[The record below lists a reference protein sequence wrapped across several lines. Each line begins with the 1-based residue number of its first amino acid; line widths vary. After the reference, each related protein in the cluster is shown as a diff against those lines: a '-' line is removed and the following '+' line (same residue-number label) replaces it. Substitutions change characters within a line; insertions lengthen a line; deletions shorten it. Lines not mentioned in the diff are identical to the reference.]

1 MTMNNAFTTYL
12 DGLTPMK
19 QNIAREAVAVYL
31 RGLQEKKKQIKSSE
45 DIYNQ
50 CRDLAMLNVE
60 HFDILLLN
68 QAFRVIK
75 RVNIST
81 GGIDNT
87 TVDVRL
93 IMKHCLLN
101 NATVLACVHNHPSGS
116 LKPSKEDED
125 ITSKIKRAGEL
136 LNIRLLDHVI
146 IGDTYYS
153 FHDNGKL

>member
-1 MTMNNAFTTYL
+1 MNNAFTSYL
-12 DGLTPMK
+12 EGLTTK
-19 QNIAREAVAVYL
+19 GQSIAREAVAVYL
-31 RGLQEKKKQIKSSE
+31 RGLQEEKVQIKSSE

-60 HFDILLLN
+60 HFDVLLLN

>member
-1 MTMNNAFTTYL
+1 
-12 DGLTPMK
+12 MK

-31 RGLQEKKKQIKSSE
+31 RGLQEEKKQIKSSD

-87 TVDVRL
+87 AVDVRL

-125 ITSKIKRAGEL
+125 ITNKIKRAGEL
-136 LNIRLLDHVI
+136 LNIKLIDHVI

>member
-1 MTMNNAFTTYL
+1 MNNAFTSYL
-12 DGLTPMK
+12 EGLTTK
-19 QNIAREAVAVYL
+19 GQSIAREAVAVYL
-31 RGLQEKKKQIKSSE
+31 RGLQEEKVQVKSSE

-87 TVDVRL
+87 AVDVRL

>member
-1 MTMNNAFTTYL
+1 MNNAFTSYL
-12 DGLTPMK
+12 DGLTPK
-19 QNIAREAVAVYL
+19 GQSIAREAVAVYL
-31 RGLQEKKKQIKSSE
+31 RGLQEEKKQIKSSE

-60 HFDILLLN
+60 HFDVLLLN

-87 TVDVRL
+87 AVDVRL
-93 IMKHCLLN
+93 IMKHCVLN
-101 NATVLACVHNHPSGS
+101 DATVLACVHNHPSGS

>member
-1 MTMNNAFTTYL
+1 MNNAFTSYL

-31 RGLQEKKKQIKSSE
+31 RGLQEEKKQIKSSE

-87 TVDVRL
+87 VVDVRM
-93 IMKHCLLN
+93 IMKHCVLN
-101 NATVLACVHNHPSGS
+101 DATVLACVHNHPSGS

-136 LNIRLLDHVI
+136 LNIKLIDHVI

>member
-1 MTMNNAFTTYL
+1 MNNAFTNYL
-12 DGLTPMK
+12 EGLTPMK
-19 QNIAREAVAVYL
+19 QSIAREAVAVYL
-31 RGLQEKKKQIKSSE
+31 RGLQEEKVQIKSSE

-87 TVDVRL
+87 AVDVRL

>member
-1 MTMNNAFTTYL
+1 MNNTFTTYL
-12 DGLTPMK
+12 EGLTPMK

-31 RGLQEKKKQIKSSE
+31 RGLQEEKKQIKSSE

-125 ITSKIKRAGEL
+125 ITKKIKRAGEL

-153 FHDNGKL
+153 FHDNEKL

>member
-1 MTMNNAFTTYL
+1 MNNAFTSYL
-12 DGLTPMK
+12 EGLTTK
-19 QNIAREAVAVYL
+19 GQNIAREAVAVYL
-31 RGLQEKKKQIKSSE
+31 RGLQEEKKQIKSSE

-93 IMKHCLLN
+93 IMKHCLLS

-125 ITSKIKRAGEL
+125 ITNKIKRAGEL

-146 IGDTYYS
+146 IGDTYYR

>member
-1 MTMNNAFTTYL
+1 MNNAFTSYL
-12 DGLTPMK
+12 EGLTTK
-19 QNIAREAVAVYL
+19 GQSIAREAVAVYL
-31 RGLQEKKKQIKSSE
+31 RGLQEEKVQVKSSE

-60 HFDILLLN
+60 HFDVLLLN

>member
-1 MTMNNAFTTYL
+1 MNNAFTSYL
-12 DGLTPMK
+12 EGLTTK
-19 QNIAREAVAVYL
+19 GQSIAREAVAVYL
-31 RGLQEKKKQIKSSE
+31 RGLQEEKVQVKSSE

>member
-1 MTMNNAFTTYL
+1 MNNAFTSYL
-12 DGLTPMK
+12 EGLKTK
-19 QNIAREAVAVYL
+19 GKNIAREAVAVYL
-31 RGLQEKKKQIKSSE
+31 RGLQEEKVQVKSSE

-60 HFDILLLN
+60 HFDVLLLN

-87 TVDVRL
+87 AVDVRL

>member
-1 MTMNNAFTTYL
+1 MNNAFTSYL
-12 DGLTPMK
+12 DGLTTK
-19 QNIAREAVAVYL
+19 GQSIAREAVAVYL
-31 RGLQEKKKQIKSSE
+31 RGLQEEKVQIKSSV

-87 TVDVRL
+87 VVDVRM
-93 IMKHCLLN
+93 IMKHCVLN
-101 NATVLACVHNHPSGS
+101 DATVLACVHNHPSGS

-136 LNIRLLDHVI
+136 LNIKLIDHVI

>member
-1 MTMNNAFTTYL
+1 MNNAFTNYL
-12 DGLTPMK
+12 EGLTPMK

-31 RGLQEKKKQIKSSE
+31 RGLQEEKVQVKSSE

-87 TVDVRL
+87 AVDVRL

>member
-1 MTMNNAFTTYL
+1 MNNAFTSYL
-12 DGLTPMK
+12 DGLTPK
-19 QNIAREAVAVYL
+19 GKNIAREAVAVYL
-31 RGLQEKKKQIKSSE
+31 RGLQEEKVQIKSSE

-60 HFDILLLN
+60 HFDVLLLN

-87 TVDVRL
+87 AVDVRL

>member
-1 MTMNNAFTTYL
+1 MNNAFTSYL
-12 DGLTPMK
+12 EGLTTK
-19 QNIAREAVAVYL
+19 GQSIAREAVAVYL
-31 RGLQEKKKQIKSSE
+31 RGLQEEKVQIKSSE

-87 TVDVRL
+87 VVDVRM
-93 IMKHCLLN
+93 IMKHCVLN
-101 NATVLACVHNHPSGS
+101 DATVLACVHNHPSGS

>member
-1 MTMNNAFTTYL
+1 MNNAFTSYL
-12 DGLTPMK
+12 EGLTTK
-19 QNIAREAVAVYL
+19 GQSIAREAVAVYL
-31 RGLQEKKKQIKSSE
+31 RGLQEEKVQIKSSE

-87 TVDVRL
+87 AVDVRL

-125 ITSKIKRAGEL
+125 ITSKIKKAGEL

>member
-1 MTMNNAFTTYL
+1 MNNAFTSYL
-12 DGLTPMK
+12 EGLTTK
-19 QNIAREAVAVYL
+19 GQSIAREAVAVYL
-31 RGLQEKKKQIKSSE
+31 RGLQEEKVQIKSSE

-60 HFDILLLN
+60 HFDVLLLN

-75 RVNIST
+75 RINIST

-87 TVDVRL
+87 VVDVRM
-93 IMKHCLLN
+93 IMKHCVLN
-101 NATVLACVHNHPSGS
+101 DATVLACVHNHPSGS

-125 ITSKIKRAGEL
+125 ITSKIKMAGEL

>member
-1 MTMNNAFTTYL
+1 MNNAFTTYL
-12 DGLTPMK
+12 EGLTPMK

-31 RGLQEKKKQIKSSE
+31 RGLQEEKKQIKSSE

-60 HFDILLLN
+60 HFDVLLLN

-87 TVDVRL
+87 VVDVRL

-153 FHDNGKL
+153 FHDNEKL

>member
-1 MTMNNAFTTYL
+1 MNNAFTSYL
-12 DGLTPMK
+12 EGLTTK
-19 QNIAREAVAVYL
+19 GQSIAWEAVAVYL
-31 RGLQEKKKQIKSSE
+31 RGLQEEKVQIKSSE

-87 TVDVRL
+87 AVDVRL

-125 ITSKIKRAGEL
+125 ITSKIKKAGEL

>member
-1 MTMNNAFTTYL
+1 MNNAFTTYL
-12 DGLTPMK
+12 EGLTPMK

-31 RGLQEKKKQIKSSE
+31 RGLQEEKVQIKSSE

-87 TVDVRL
+87 AVDVRL

-125 ITSKIKRAGEL
+125 ITSKIKKAGEL

>member
-1 MTMNNAFTTYL
+1 MNNAFTNYL
-12 DGLTPMK
+12 EGLTPMK
-19 QNIAREAVAVYL
+19 QSIAREAVEVYL
-31 RGLQEKKKQIKSSE
+31 RGLQEEKKQIKSSE

-87 TVDVRL
+87 AVDVRL

>member
-1 MTMNNAFTTYL
+1 
-12 DGLTPMK
+12 MK
-19 QNIAREAVAVYL
+19 QNVAREAVAVYL
-31 RGLQEKKKQIKSSE
+31 RGLQEEKKQIKSSE

-60 HFDILLLN
+60 HFGILLLN

-87 TVDVRL
+87 VVDVRM
-93 IMKHCLLN
+93 IMKHCVLN
-101 NATVLACVHNHPSGS
+101 DATVLACVHNHPSGS

-136 LNIRLLDHVI
+136 LNIKLIDHVI

>member
-1 MTMNNAFTTYL
+1 MNNAFTTYL
-12 DGLTPMK
+12 EGLTPMK

-31 RGLQEKKKQIKSSE
+31 RGLQEEKKQIKSSE

-87 TVDVRL
+87 AVDVRL

>member
-1 MTMNNAFTTYL
+1 MNNAFTNYL
-12 DGLTPMK
+12 EGLTTK
-19 QNIAREAVAVYL
+19 GHSIAREAVAVYL
-31 RGLQEKKKQIKSSE
+31 RGLQEEKVQVKSSE

-60 HFDILLLN
+60 QFDILLLN

-87 TVDVRL
+87 AVDVRL

>member
-1 MTMNNAFTTYL
+1 MNNAFTSYL
-12 DGLTPMK
+12 DGLTTK
-19 QNIAREAVAVYL
+19 GQSIAREAVAVYL
-31 RGLQEKKKQIKSSE
+31 RGLQEEKVQIKSSE

-87 TVDVRL
+87 VVDVRM
-93 IMKHCLLN
+93 IMKHCVLN
-101 NATVLACVHNHPSGS
+101 DATVLACVHNHPSGS

-136 LNIRLLDHVI
+136 LNIKLIDHVI

>member
-1 MTMNNAFTTYL
+1 MNNAFTSYL
-12 DGLTPMK
+12 EGLTTK
-19 QNIAREAVAVYL
+19 GQSIAREAVAVYL
-31 RGLQEKKKQIKSSE
+31 RGLQEEKVQIKSSE

-87 TVDVRL
+87 AVDVRL

>member
-1 MTMNNAFTTYL
+1 MNNAFTTYL
-12 DGLTPMK
+12 EGLTPMK
-19 QNIAREAVAVYL
+19 QNVAREAVAVYL
-31 RGLQEKKKQIKSSE
+31 RGLQEEKKQIKSSE

-87 TVDVRL
+87 AVDVRL
-93 IMKHCLLN
+93 IMKHCVLN
-101 NATVLACVHNHPSGS
+101 DATVLACVHNHPSGS

>member
-1 MTMNNAFTTYL
+1 MNNAFTSYL
-12 DGLTPMK
+12 EGLTTK
-19 QNIAREAVAVYL
+19 GQSIAREAVAVYL
-31 RGLQEKKKQIKSSE
+31 RGLQEEKKQIKSSE

-87 TVDVRL
+87 AVDVRL

>member
-1 MTMNNAFTTYL
+1 MNNAFTSYL
-12 DGLTPMK
+12 EGLTTK
-19 QNIAREAVAVYL
+19 GQSIAREAVAVYL
-31 RGLQEKKKQIKSSE
+31 RGLQEEKKQIKSSE

-60 HFDILLLN
+60 HFDVLLLN

-87 TVDVRL
+87 VVDVRL

>member
-1 MTMNNAFTTYL
+1 MNNAFTTYL
-12 DGLTPMK
+12 DGLTQMK
-19 QNIAREAVAVYL
+19 QNIAREAVEVYL
-31 RGLQEKKKQIKSSE
+31 RGLQEEKKQIKSSE

-50 CRDLAMLNVE
+50 CRNLAMLNVE
-60 HFDILLLN
+60 HFDVLLLN

>member
-1 MTMNNAFTTYL
+1 MNNAFTNYL
-12 DGLTPMK
+12 EGLTPMK
-19 QNIAREAVAVYL
+19 QSIAREAVAVYL
-31 RGLQEKKKQIKSSE
+31 RGLQEEKVQIKSSE

-87 TVDVRL
+87 AVDVRL

-125 ITSKIKRAGEL
+125 ITSKIKKAGEL

>member
-1 MTMNNAFTTYL
+1 MNNAFTSYL
-12 DGLTPMK
+12 EGLTTK
-19 QNIAREAVAVYL
+19 GQSIAREAVAVYL
-31 RGLQEKKKQIKSSE
+31 RGLQEEKKQIKSSE

-87 TVDVRL
+87 AVDVRL

-125 ITSKIKRAGEL
+125 ITSKIKKAGEL